1 MEFFLYLFK
10 RRKNFAWTRPI
21 PFLIIPNEIGER
33 SRDAQQSQDDSDRL
47 GLITFVN
54 TLVEIVVISPPFHE
68 AKIVK

>member
-1 MEFFLYLFK
+1 MEFFLYSFK
-10 RRKNFAWTRPI
+10 RKKNFAWTI

>member
-1 MEFFLYLFK
+1 MEFFLYSFK
-10 RRKNFAWTRPI
+10 RRKNFAWTI
-21 PFLIIPNEIGER
+21 PFLIISNEIGER

-54 TLVEIVVISPPFHE
+54 TLVEILVISPPFHE